1 MKEILNSIIVKNKQ
15 LAKILKNPQAKEGL
29 NNWLLTELAYTSNHI
44 EGNTLTREETA
55 LAITEGITIAQ
66 KPVKDYLEATN
77 HAEAF
82 KFILELSAKKGDI
95 TEDDIL
101 KIHRK
106 VLAGIN
112 EEYAGR
118 YRNVRV
124 RIAGSSVVMPN
135 PLKVPDLMKEF
146 VSFVNSQSLVTPEM
160 AISAHF
166 KFVSIHPFI
175 DGNGRVG
182 RLLMNLILL
191 KGGYQPIIIRPRD
204 RKQYINSIERGQ
216 LKEDLMPYNAFMLK
230 AFERSIDTY
239 IDMFDNAASDVQ
251 QNKLMKI
258 SEFAKACGVP
268 VSTIRYY
275 LRVGKIKPAAK
286 TAGDYMLFSED
297 QVKEIKGGKYAK

>member
-15 LAKILKNPQAKEGL
+15 LAKILKNPQAKEVL

-124 RIAGSSVVMPN
+124 RIAG
-135 PLKVPDLMKEF
+135 
-146 VSFVNSQSLVTPEM
+146 
-160 AISAHF
+160 
-166 KFVSIHPFI
+166 
-175 DGNGRVG
+175 
-182 RLLMNLILL
+182 
-191 KGGYQPIIIRPRD
+191 
-204 RKQYINSIERGQ
+204 
-216 LKEDLMPYNAFMLK
+216 
-230 AFERSIDTY
+230 
-239 IDMFDNAASDVQ
+239 
-251 QNKLMKI
+251 
-258 SEFAKACGVP
+258 
-268 VSTIRYY
+268 
-275 LRVGKIKPAAK
+275 
-286 TAGDYMLFSED
+286 
-297 QVKEIKGGKYAK
+297 